1 MEVVRA
7 TPGHREFV
15 RALSVEVFARF
26 GDYGASLS
34 ETMALPWVRTLVAEA
49 ERKPVGFAMYSLE
62 EIGAGEIDLVAIAV
76 APAWQSRGIG
86 RRLLAHVE
94 RASGRLALEADVSI
108 RLAVAEDNTPARTLF
123 EKAGYV
129 LVAGAEGVYPR
140 GQRSLTLRKRIGR
153 SAFPD

>member
-1 MEVVRA
+1 
-7 TPGHREFV
+7 
-15 RALSVEVFARF
+15 
-26 GDYGASLS
+26 
-34 ETMALPWVRTLVAEA
+34 
-49 ERKPVGFAMYSLE
+49 MYSLE